1 MRFIALILVLIAPS
15 LATASEK
22 IYEDLLYDI
31 RAFHC
36 NVEEEK
42 SPYIFIFTDG
52 GWTLP
57 LYEMLDPKGESTVY
71 DINEKSDDKFSATIT
86 TDGNVIQIYF
96 NLKDDKWTRT
106 IVVDGEAT
114 EHDCKDVRSTVA
126 LIAASILPII
136 EKDIYVTLE
145 AKDITIEVLS
155 LLFLKCIIIILVYCQ
170 SRGQHAKLGASP
182 TLSFGQRRMMKL

>member
-1 MRFIALILVLIAPS
+1 MRFIALILVLISPS

-22 IYEDLLYDI
+22 IYEDLLYNI

-36 NVEEEK
+36 NVEEET

-145 AKDITIEVLS
+145 VKDLRIDALS
-155 LLFLKCIIIILVYCQ
+155 KGQLEAMLSYAETLQAYNKLKQQLIDIVDDF
-170 SRGQHAKLGASP
+170 SSEEAA
-182 TLSFGQRRMMKL
+182 TE